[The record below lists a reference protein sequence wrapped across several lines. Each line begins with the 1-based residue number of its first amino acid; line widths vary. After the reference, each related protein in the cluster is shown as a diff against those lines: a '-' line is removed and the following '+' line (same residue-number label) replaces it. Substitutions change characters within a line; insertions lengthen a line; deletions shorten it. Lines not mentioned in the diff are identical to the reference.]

1 MCQRWHYNGVND
13 VLKNFD
19 GPRAVTLQ
27 DGSVITLAD
36 LPAKNTMRWVASRK
50 AAVVRG
56 VLYGLIRVKAA
67 QEHYG
72 ISNDEFQEWV
82 KAVSLHGE
90 AALRATA
97 VQKYIHPRLFA
108 YPRNISN
115 R

>member
-1 MCQRWHYNGVND
+1 MF
-13 VLKNFD
+13 LKKVD

-56 VLYGLIRVKAA
+56 VLYGLISAKAA
-67 QEHYG
+67 QERYG

-97 VQKYIHPRLFA
+97 VQKYIHLRLFA